1 MKYPDVFGK
10 KFILII
16 IAAVSI
22 YSGFLIF
29 SDINLVYDKLMN
41 FELRF
46 LPLILLTIFSS
57 WMILFVRWHVIL
69 KNSNIH
75 IPFKNNLL
83 IYLAGFTLSIS
94 PVKSGELI
102 KSILLKNQFNVKRTV
117 SAPLVITERF
127 YDIIGTI
134 TIALIGI
141 TFLGFEY
148 LPVLFVVLI
157 LSFLII
163 FLLYSKSNFGYVLR
177 LFNKIRFLKKIS
189 FSLENSQNIIRT
201 SLNRKT
207 VILSSSLTIIFR
219 FIEAIGIY
227 LVFLSLGINI
237 INYFE
242 LAAMYSM
249 SIILGSI
256 SMLPG
261 GLGVTEG
268 SFAGLITLHGLE
280 FSTALVIAIIIRFFT
295 LWYAVGVGFFALK
308 LNGGL
313 NINNTN

>member
-1 MKYPDVFGK
+1 
-10 KFILII
+10 
-16 IAAVSI
+16 
-22 YSGFLIF
+22 
-29 SDINLVYDKLMN
+29 
-41 FELRF
+41 
-46 LPLILLTIFSS
+46 
-57 WMILFVRWHVIL
+57 MILFVRWHVIL

>member
-1 MKYPDVFGK
+1 MKHPDVFGK

-29 SDINLVYDKLMN
+29 SDINLVYDKLMS
-41 FELRF
+41 FDLRF

-57 WMILFVRWHVIL
+57 WMILFVRWYIIL

-102 KSILLKNQFNVKRTV
+102 KSILLKNQFNVKRTI
-117 SAPLVITERF
+117 SAPLIITERF

-148 LPVLFVVLI
+148 LPVLFVVLA
-157 LSFLII
+157 LSFLVI
-163 FLLYSKSNFGYVLR
+163 FILYSKSNFGHVLR

-207 VILSSSLTIIFR
+207 VILSSSLTVIFR
-219 FIEAIGIY
+219 FVEAIGIY

-295 LWYAVGVGFFALK
+295 LWYAVGIGFFALK

>member
-1 MKYPDVFGK
+1 MKHPDVFGK

-29 SDINLVYDKLMN
+29 SDINLVYDKLMS
-41 FELRF
+41 FDLRF

-57 WMILFVRWHVIL
+57 WMILFVRWHIIL

-102 KSILLKNQFNVKRTV
+102 KSILLKNQFNVKRTI
-117 SAPLVITERF
+117 SAQLIINERF
-127 YDIIGTI
+127 YDIIGKI
-134 TIALIGI
+134 TLALIGI

-148 LPVLFVVLI
+148 LPVLFVVLA
-157 LSFLII
+157 LSFLVI
-163 FLLYSKSNFGYVLR
+163 FILYSKSNFGHVLR

-207 VILSSSLTIIFR
+207 VILSSSLTVIFR
-219 FIEAIGIY
+219 FVEAIGIY

-295 LWYAVGVGFFALK
+295 LWYAVGIGFFALK